1 MNINYEWWYKESAN
15 NTFEDIH
22 KQNINEINNGNRN
35 ININSN
41 EKKKEKNENCI
52 WAKAF
57 KILAKEEKNGK
68 ELLKNL
74 INLIKYHV
82 QSLNGRFEYKA
93 DFNINVATRM

>member
-1 MNINYEWWYKESAN
+1 MKLTTASAIGIL
-15 NTFEDIH
+15 TLTAT
-22 KQNINEINNGNRN
+22 
-35 ININSN
+35 
-41 EKKKEKNENCI
+41 KKKKKKTKTVYEQRLLKYQQ
-52 WAKAF
+52 K
-57 KILAKEEKNGK
+57 KKKNGK